1 VRKIAFFDFDGTITR
16 KDTLLEVIKFQK
28 GALSFYFGFFVNL
41 PVLLAFK
48 LKLVPNQFV
57 KERILTCFF
66 KGVDETI
73 FQTRCD
79 NFAEDVL
86 PNFIR
91 PAALIEL
98 DRLKT
103 AGFEI
108 VVVSASA
115 DSWIK
120 QWCDKFG
127 LQLIASKLKLVGGKI
142 TGLLDGEN
150 CNGAEKVRRIRE
162 RYDLTEFSEIYCY
175 GDSAGDKEMLAIATK
190 SFFKPFR

>member
-1 VRKIAFFDFDGTITR
+1 
-16 KDTLLEVIKFQK
+16 
-28 GALSFYFGFFVNL
+28 
-41 PVLLAFK
+41 
-48 LKLVPNQFV
+48 
-57 KERILTCFF
+57 
-66 KGVDETI
+66 
-73 FQTRCD
+73 
-79 NFAEDVL
+79 
-86 PNFIR
+86 
-91 PAALIEL
+91 
-98 DRLKT
+98 LKT